1 MKDQKS
7 SPKKKNPPKRPR
19 FSLQILA
26 IVIIALASV
35 FFFVWH
41 QMNFRDVAPQG
52 LPEQRSIGDRISV
65 PDQTATPSLPRSSEP
80 QTDSSATERN
90 ITIAPPA
97 VPDANEVRNV
107 AEQQPSTSEESG
119 PPTDHQQGKT
129 DAAAPS
135 GSPALGP
142 SETDVDSSSSAFS
155 SLCQESARIIKDFY
169 KHLDEQPYIKDYG
182 LSTSSEA
189 HFTSLIQ
196 KLLNNPP
203 VVSGETNDLF
213 TILQNTAHFFR
224 IIGKDNILLIKAIL
238 DQEKDRY
245 EYVLA
250 EFYTLL
256 HIPSCPAESFS
267 LHVPPSSPYE
277 YAGFFL
283 STMGGRLYLFRRD
296 SMSRMVVSF
305 YAILLIDEANRNAS
319 NKYGIEIA
327 KAIDQIIEEMES
339 TTYHLQLKSFYLDK
353 LYDLKEQYQ

>member
-1 MKDQKS
+1 M
-7 SPKKKNPPKRPR
+7 
-19 FSLQILA
+19 I
-26 IVIIALASV
+26 
-35 FFFVWH
+35 
-41 QMNFRDVAPQG
+41 
-52 LPEQRSIGDRISV
+52 
-65 PDQTATPSLPRSSEP
+65 
-80 QTDSSATERN
+80 
-90 ITIAPPA
+90 IAPPT
-97 VPDANEVRNV
+97 VPDANEVRSL
-107 AEQQPSTSEESG
+107 AEQQGGPKESG
-119 PPTDHQQGKT
+119 PHTDHQKRNT
-129 DAAAPS
+129 DAAAPP
-135 GSPALGP
+135 G
-142 SETDVDSSSSAFS
+142 SSAPEPPGTDAAFTPTAAS
-155 SLCQESARIIKDFY
+155 PLCQESARTIKEFY
-169 KHLDEQPYIKDYG
+169 QHVDEQPYIQNHG
-182 LSTSSEA
+182 LNTSSET

-245 EYVLA
+245 EHVLA

-256 HIPSCPAESFS
+256 HIPDCPAASFN
-267 LHVPPSSPYE
+267 LHVPPSSPYD

-305 YAILLIDEANRNAS
+305 YAILLIDEANKNAS

-327 KAIDQIIEEMES
+327 EAIDRFIEEMES
-339 TTYHLQLKSFYLDK
+339 TTYDLQLKSLYLDK